1 MASIPSYLVIHTRDP
16 LAGGADG
23 GIDPL
28 VEALAAGA
36 PTTVVL
42 AQNGVLAARRGS
54 AAAEGVARLA
64 STARVLA
71 DEFSLQERGI
81 RTDELAGG
89 VSPATVEEVVDLL
102 MAGGCRAIWR

>member
-1 MASIPSYLVIHTRDP
+1 MASTPEYLVIHTRDP
-16 LAGGADG
+16 LAAGRDG

-42 AQNGVLAARRGS
+42 AQNAVLAARRGS
-54 AAAEGVARLA
+54 GAADGVARLTA
-64 STARVLA
+64 SARVLA
-71 DEFSLQERGI
+71 DDFSLHERGI
-81 RTDELAGG
+81 RADELVSG
-89 VSPATVEEVVDLL
+89 VVPATADEVVGLL